1 MSTLKV
7 NTISNNG
14 TETDTPQGFT
24 IAGNSIVQGYTESAS
39 EPSAEPNEGDIWW
52 DTANSVVKRYVNGV
66 WRTITT
72 TAPSTSDF
80 FGDRGVFLGDYS
92 SNVGNAV
99 NDIDYIDITTTGNAV
114 DFGDFTN
121 GSGRYCQTCS
131 SGSRILSTVFESTAT
146 NTILYITPSTPS
158 NTSDF
163 GDMTVTGIRGAA
175 GDGSRG
181 LFAGG
186 SGTTYSDV
194 IDYVTIATTG
204 NAVDFG
210 DLSTGAN
217 PVGISNATY
226 AVFGLSMTKPSG
238 VFTPVNNIERVTV
251 QTLGNSTDFGDLT
264 VARYA
269 FVTGCDTT
277 RGCFAG
283 GPTSTASYSITNVI
297 DYITISTPGNA
308 IDFGDLTSNGRVRHG
323 GTSNSTR
330 CVVGGGYNVNDSSSA
345 YVFPVNDIE
354 YWTTQTT
361 GNSVNFGDLTTV
373 RVYLGA
379 GSGNAS

>member
-52 DTANSVVKRYVNGV
+52 DTTNSVVKRYINGV

-72 TAPSTSDF
+72 TSPSTTPF
-80 FGDRGVFLGDYS
+80 FGDRGVFLSDYS
-92 SNVGNAV
+92 TSGAGQAFT
-99 NDIDYIDITTTGNAV
+99 DMDYIDITTTGNAT

-121 GSGRYCQTCS
+121 GSGRYCRTCS
-131 SGSRILSTVFESTAT
+131 NGSRILSTVFESAAT
-146 NTILYITPSTPS
+146 NTILYITPSTPG

-175 GDGSRG
+175 GDGNRG

-186 SGTTYSDV
+186 SGTTYSNV
-194 IDYVTIATTG
+194 IDYVAIATTG

-217 PVGISNATY
+217 PMGISNATY
-226 AVFGLSMTKPSG
+226 AVFALAMTYPSS
-238 VFTPVNNIERVTV
+238 VFTIVNNIEYVTV

-264 VARYA
+264 VSRYSL
-269 FVTGCDTT
+269 VTGCDTT

-283 GPTSTASYSITNVI
+283 GKTSTSSYNTSDVI
-297 DYITISTPGNA
+297 DYITISTPSNA
-308 IDFGDLTSNGRVRHG
+308 TDFGNLLDQFERHG

-330 CVVGGGYNVNDSSSA
+330 CVAGGGYSLATASSYLA
-345 YVFPVNDIE
+345 ERTIQ
-354 YWTTQTT
+354 YWTTQTL
-361 GNSVNFGDLTTV
+361 GNAIDFGDLLHS
-373 RVYLGA
+373 RQEMGA